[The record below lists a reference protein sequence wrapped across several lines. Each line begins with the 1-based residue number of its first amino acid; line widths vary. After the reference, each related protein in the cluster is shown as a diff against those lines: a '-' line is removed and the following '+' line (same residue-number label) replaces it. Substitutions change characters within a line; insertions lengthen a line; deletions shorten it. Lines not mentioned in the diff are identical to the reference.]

1 MINIYFLDQYQRD
14 QIGFTYVINQLEV
27 ITPLGDKLR
36 KNIKPFNES
45 SKHLL
50 IDELNNIESIIN
62 NYIPSKQLFKNIERL
77 FCKIKDIS
85 NSLIRCENGSP
96 LDDVELFEIKN
107 FALVIYELREC
118 FNELNLELHL
128 KDINFISLEP
138 VINLLDPE
146 GKKLPTFH
154 IYDKYSDKLKEIRNK
169 KRSIEKEIFTSS
181 DETSITSLKE
191 KRLNYVVL
199 EEDEELNI
207 RKSLSN
213 NIKNYID
220 IIRENIRSAGKLD
233 FLIAKSKLAITLNG
247 SRPTISDSMY
257 IKIID
262 GVNPEVASILKK
274 KSKIFTPVTIEIA
287 SGTTVITG
295 ANMGGKSI
303 TLKTLVLNILLTQMG
318 FFVFC
323 NEAAIPLLDFIYF
336 ISDDLQSVHQG
347 LSTFGAEIMKLKQVL
362 AHSKNKN
369 GLITL
374 DEFARGT
381 NPKEGSFLV
390 KSLCKYLNKLQ
401 SISLISTHYDNI
413 VDSTMVH
420 YQVVGLKHLSF
431 DSLKKRIDL
440 NKTHSIEIIQDHM
453 NYRLERVSK
462 ENNVPKDALN
472 ICILLGLEEEI
483 IEIAKNL
490 YNQSL
495 EEGD

>member
-1 MINIYFLDQYQRD
+1 MIKIYFLDQYQRD

-27 ITPLGDKLR
+27 ITPLGDLLR
-36 KNIKPFNES
+36 KNIRPFNEN

-50 IDELNNIESIIN
+50 IDELNNIESIIK
-62 NYIPSKQLFKNIERL
+62 NYIPSNQLFKNIERL

-85 NSLIRCENGSP
+85 NSLIRCENDSP

-169 KRSIEKEIFTSS
+169 KRSIEKEIFTSC

-191 KRLNYVVL
+191 ERLNYVVL
-199 EEDEELNI
+199 EEEEELTI
-207 RKSLSN
+207 RKFLSN
-213 NIKNYID
+213 NLKNYID
-220 IIRENIRSAGKLD
+220 IIKENISSVGKLD
-233 FLIAKSKLAITLNG
+233 FLIAKSKLSITLNG
-247 SRPTISDSMY
+247 SRPNISDSMY

-262 GVNPEVASILKK
+262 GVNPEVASILNK
-274 KSKIFTPVTIEIA
+274 KSKVFTPVTIEIA

-303 TLKTLVLNILLTQMG
+303 TLKTLVLNILLAQMG

-323 NEAAIPLLDFIYF
+323 NEATIPLLDFIYF

-401 SISLISTHYDNI
+401 SISLISTHYDNT

-420 YQVVGLKHLSF
+420 YQVIGLKNLSF

-490 YNQSL
+490 YNESL
-495 EEGD
+495 KKGD